1 MNMISGNGAII
12 KICALVLSLLVVS
25 LVDGAKAETLTVHD
39 KFDRTVTVEVPVKR
53 AVLFDTYELASTL
66 GVWERVLGLSR
77 FAFANDLVMA
87 TVPDAKTRFADVG
100 TPVDVNVEAL
110 MALKPDLVVTWDL
123 NRAVVDYLSDKGLT
137 VIALHPE
144 SFEDVMTALALEGRL
159 FGAEAAAERAEK
171 EARKLMDFV
180 RSRVAAVPSSE
191 RRRALWLVSRQNMV
205 AGRSDVMSELLRTA
219 GITNVAD
226 EVQQRTSDVPLERI
240 LAWNPDLLF
249 VWGYSHADV
258 GEILGDPQWQQLTA
272 VRNGAVRRGPR
283 WSTASPRVAPMT
295 LWLAATAYPQAFA
308 DVDVIART
316 DAFMQ
321 ALYGIAYDRMNPLL
335 QVGKSLAEGQKR

>member
-1 MNMISGNGAII
+1 MSMISGKGAII
-12 KICALVLSLLVVS
+12 RGWALALSMLVV
-25 LVDGAKAETLTVHD
+25 LPADGAKAETLTVHD

-53 AVLFDTYELASTL
+53 AVLFDTYELAATL
-66 GVWERVLGLSR
+66 GVWDRVSGLSR

-159 FGAEAAAERAEK
+159 FGAEAAAGRAEK

-180 RSRVAAVPSSE
+180 RDRVATVSSSE

-226 EVQQRTSDVPLERI
+226 EIQQRTSEVPLERI
-240 LAWNPDLLF
+240 LSWNPDLLF

-321 ALYGIAYDRMNPLL
+321 ALYGVPYDRMNPLP
-335 QVGKSLAEGQKR
+335 QVGKSLAEGQKQ